1 MTPST
6 TFALLSE
13 LMHRD
18 GLPIALANRH
28 DLSLEPILKFLVKH
42 ITNPRYCSLAADVAT
57 VVIGKS
63 LFHNVSMRATRF

>member
-1 MTPST
+1 MTPAT
-6 TFALLSE
+6 AFALLSE

-42 ITNPRYCSLAADVAT
+42 ITNPRYCNLAADVAT
-57 VVIGKS
+57 VIIGE
-63 LFHNVSMRATRF
+63 